1 MRIGRRRTIVI
12 TVIVIAI
19 VALALW
25 VRATV
30 TPPETRAELEEKMD
44 RPFLAYEVW
53 DDTPVVPFQ
62 WGPSDEYVYIDRLRF
77 DWMNICVPFFPRWQ
91 WTGVWSYIASTAD
104 PASIAFDRGPWGTA
118 LFGQVNDP
126 AIVAVEVVN
135 GSESTIYPVS
145 IPGFLIE
152 LNDDETEP
160 DEYRFLDANGV
171 VIWSSTG
178 SEVGPDI
185 DIVA

>member
-1 MRIGRRRTIVI
+1 MRIGRRRTIVT

-19 VALALW
+19 AALGLW
-25 VRATV
+25 VRDV
-30 TPPETRAELEEKMD
+30 TMPPETRTEHEEKME

-53 DDTPVVPFQ
+53 DDTPVVLFH
-62 WGPSDEYVYIDRLRF
+62 WSPSDEYVYIDRLRL
-77 DWMNICVPFFPRWQ
+77 DWMNMGVPFFPRWQ
-91 WTGVWSYIASTAD
+91 WTGVWSYIASTSD
-104 PASIAFDRGPWGTA
+104 PASIAFDRRPWGTA
-118 LFGQVNDP
+118 LFGQVNDS

-135 GSESTIYPVS
+135 GSVLTIYPVS
-145 IPGFLIE
+145 IPGFLVE
-152 LNDDETEP
+152 LNDDEPEP
-160 DEYRFLDANGV
+160 DEYRFLDADGV